1 MPACLSI
8 LYTAQA
14 SEQPSGWVMPCQSP
28 FSAEKTCDN
37 TFPSMKAQATEQLEH
52 LPVPLAEPCAAL
64 RGGVRFAGSQE
75 EQTVLPGKWLKYQ
88 PGSNPVPVSR
98 ILFSDCFKI
107 QKPTWKR
114 QCNSAFR
121 SVPAVTPFVS

>member
-1 MPACLSI
+1 MPARLSI

-14 SEQPSGWVMPCQSP
+14 SEQPSGWVTPCQSP

-75 EQTVLPGKWLKYQ
+75 EQTALPREVVKIPTWHESS
-88 PGSNPVPVSR
+88 P
-98 ILFSDCFKI
+98 CFKDFI
-107 QKPTWKR
+107 QRLFQNTE
-114 QCNSAFR
+114 AILEE
-121 SVPAVTPFVS
+121 TM